1 MDDDL
6 SSLRGSSTPPD
17 DDFLSSFGAS
27 PSDAKAGGAPAGGSG
42 SLDLFDS
49 PAPAPAP
56 AKKAKAPAKK
66 KKRAAKR
73 RSGNFMG
80 MDPMQ
85 RMVLSVFLVLDVSV
99 LGCLIL
105 VALGKINLT
114 Q

>member
-6 SSLRGSSTPPD
+6 NSLRGGSTPPD

-27 PSDAKAGGAPAGGSG
+27 SSSGPAASSSPAAGSG
-42 SLDLFDS
+42 SLDLFDTGPV
-49 PAPAPAP
+49 PAPEK
-56 AKKAKAPAKK
+56 KKAKAPAKK
-66 KKRAAKR
+66 KKVSKR
-73 RSGNFMG
+73 RSGNFLG

-85 RMVLSVFLVLDVSV
+85 RMVLSVFLFLDVSV